1 LGAAGGAAPPRPSRA
16 PRAAC
21 SVRARRASAPERE
34 RRGRPRR
41 RTPLRPRPPSVQL
54 LADRRQRRA
63 RVRIPRLDRE
73 RVLELVRRLR
83 EQPLRPVDLP
93 QIAVRVV
100 ARLVA
105 WRLDRRLEPGDR
117 LLETPELDQVRA
129 DVVVGI
135 PEVGIDRDRLL
146 ALRDRVLEPPL
157 EAVGPA
163 EEGVRLG
170 GGVERDRLLVALDG
184 GVQLALHL
192 QAVGLLEQL
201 DRLLEALL
209 LGHPPGD
216 DSRTA
221 PAGQRPRGVYGPRR
235 RPRASAAPP
244 GCSPASGRKPSSR
257 RRWPRSR
264 AADSRP
270 PTTR

>member
-1 LGAAGGAAPPRPSRA
+1 VGGGRRRDQRLARRLRPHVPKDDPELHRSPVRAPPCSVNGLRFLFLRGEAGAASASAAAAGAAPPRPSRA
-16 PRAAC
+16 PRAARG
-21 SVRARRASAPERE
+21 VRARRPSAPERE
-34 RRGRPRR
+34 RRAAPAAAPRR
-41 RTPLRPRPPSVQL
+41 DRAPPPSIQL

-73 RVLELVRRLR
+73 RALELARRLR

-93 QIAVRVV
+93 QVAVRVV
-100 ARLVA
+100 AWLVA
-105 WRLDRRLEPGDR
+105 RRLDRRLEPGNR
-117 LLETPELDQVRA
+117 LVETPELDQVRA
-129 DVVVGI
+129 DVVVRI

-146 ALRDRVLEPPL
+146 ALRDRVLKPPL

-192 QAVGLLEQL
+192 QAVGLLEEL

-209 LGHPPGD
+209 LGH
-216 DSRTA
+216 
-221 PAGQRPRGVYGPRR
+221 RPQ
-235 RPRASAAPP
+235 
-244 GCSPASGRKPSSR
+244 
-257 RRWPRSR
+257 
-264 AADSRP
+264 
-270 PTTR
+270 